1 MARARRRRRGPIS
14 LRFLPGDAAER
25 PRVAFA
31 LGRNV
36 GSAVHRNRAR
46 RRLRAAIAAHSEQ
59 LGPGAYLFGGGPDV
73 VTVPFPIL
81 ERAVSELLDAARDG
95 AR

>member
-1 MARARRRRRGPIS
+1 VS
-14 LRFLPGDAAER
+14 GDPSEP

-36 GSAVHRNRAR
+36 GSAVRRNRAR
-46 RRLRAAIAAHSEQ
+46 RRLRAAIAAHAGE
-59 LGPGAYLFGGGPDV
+59 LAPGAYLFGGGPDV

-81 ERAVSELLDAARDG
+81 ERAVVELLGAARDG
-95 AR
+95 QP